1 MPLGAESDLLSE
13 VVGIGFDRVVRS
25 HQMGQVDEVFGLGR
39 LTGSWVGHH
48 GYQFCPQALQ
58 CEAQH

>member
-1 MPLGAESDLLSE
+1 MSE